1 MRRSPQLERSS
12 LGMCECCHAIMST
25 REAQLTDELTA
36 LAQAAGEQRE
46 LAEEQRAR
54 LAEQVRELQRLAERE
69 CEAVVGGEGAD
80 GAGCLAP
87 RGGDGGRRGGRP
99 NRNGGGGGGG
109 KRGAKTPA
117 AEPTGIAAASPRRR
131 PLPRLRSLGRRSWRP
146 EPENSQ
152 G

>member
-1 MRRSPQLERSS
+1 MRRVEAMRRSPQLERSS

-54 LAEQVRELQRLAERE
+54 LAERVRELQRLRSENARLR
-69 CEAVVGGEGAD
+69 AGGEGAD

-87 RGGDGGRRGGRP
+87 RGGDGGDGGRRGGRP

-109 KRGAKTPA
+109 KRGAKTPT
-117 AEPTGIAAASPRRR
+117 AEPTG
-131 PLPRLRSLGRRSWRP
+131 
-146 EPENSQ
+146 
-152 G
+152 

>member
-1 MRRSPQLERSS
+1 MRRVEAMWRSPQLERSS

-54 LAEQVRELQRLAERE
+54 LAERVRAAVAAERE
-69 CEAVVGGEGAD
+69 CEAAAGGEGAD

-87 RGGDGGRRGGRP
+87 RGGDGGDGGRRGGRP

-109 KRGAKTPA
+109 KRGAKTPT
-117 AEPTGIAAASPRRR
+117 AEPTG
-131 PLPRLRSLGRRSWRP
+131 
-146 EPENSQ
+146 
-152 G
+152 

>member
-54 LAEQVRELQRLAERE
+54 LAERVRELQRLWSENARLWRAAKAQTEQVAWHRV
-69 CEAVVGGEGAD
+69 AATAATAD
-80 GAGCLAP
+80 
-87 RGGDGGRRGGRP
+87 
-99 NRNGGGGGGG
+99 
-109 KRGAKTPA
+109 
-117 AEPTGIAAASPRRR
+117 AAAVAPTATAAAV
-131 PLPRLRSLGRRSWRP
+131 
-146 EPENSQ
+146 
-152 G
+152 